1 MEYKINKS
9 LILEDFSA
17 VQEEMRKRQ
26 KMGQPPMTAE
36 EKHEALLRSMDKHLG
51 DKSQT
56 KSTAGLRKSVNSN
69 DNSDMGGSINASQ
82 AAEMK
87 RKLAASGF

>member
-1 MEYKINKS
+1 MIYKLNKH
-9 LILEDFSA
+9 LILEDFSD

-26 KMGQPPMTAE
+26 KMGQEPMTAD
-36 EKHEALLRSMDKHLG
+36 EKHEALLRSMNKHVG
-51 DKSQT
+51 DKAQT
-56 KSTAGLRKSVNSN
+56 NATNGLRKSVNSN
-69 DNSDMGGSINASQ
+69 DNSDMGGAINASQ